1 MSLIIDEQFTL
12 TAELKS
18 EYQSR
23 VIEYARELLQFESV
37 TPDDAGCQAWIA
49 KKLSMLGAKIDT
61 FESHGVSNLIA
72 VISNGDG
79 PDLGFCGHTDVVPAG
94 NLNKWQAPPFAGKI
108 KNDYLIGRGIA
119 DMKGGIAAALVAAEM
134 LVLEGSFV
142 GRLWFLITSDEEG
155 DALFGSCEIVK
166 HFKDAKQ
173 DLDYCIVGEP
183 TSIKQCGDML
193 KIGRRG
199 ALSFAIQVN
208 GKSAHVAY
216 PTQGINAIHHACSI
230 VKDLMKFDWDNRDSN
245 QLGTTMQVTHID
257 SGLCS
262 DNVIPDA
269 VIINLNIR
277 YTTAYSEDDLI
288 HLVTHIV
295 TRTTND
301 FSLTTS
307 HACNPYYSAENS
319 KNKLSL
325 IKECK
330 TAINQ
335 CTGLLPQTSTAGGT
349 SDGRFFSDICPQV
362 VELGLTNGTIHQ
374 ENERVHISELGN
386 LTNIYFTVFKK
397 LLSNLNTG

>member
-1 MSLIIDEQFTL
+1 
-12 TAELKS
+12 
-18 EYQSR
+18 
-23 VIEYARELLQFESV
+23 
-37 TPDDAGCQAWIA
+37 
-49 KKLSMLGAKIDT
+49 
-61 FESHGVSNLIA
+61 
-72 VISNGDG
+72 
-79 PDLGFCGHTDVVPAG
+79 
-94 NLNKWQAPPFAGKI
+94 
-108 KNDYLIGRGIA
+108 
-119 DMKGGIAAALVAAEM
+119 
-134 LVLEGSFV
+134 
-142 GRLWFLITSDEEG
+142 
-155 DALFGSCEIVK
+155 
-166 HFKDAKQ
+166 
-173 DLDYCIVGEP
+173 
-183 TSIKQCGDML
+183 ML

-230 VKDLMKFDWDNRDSN
+230 VKDLMKFDWDNRDNN

-277 YTTAYSEDDLI
+277 YTKAYSEDDLI